1 MVEIELKSDPK
12 RPRWLV
18 SKEVDQHNGHFHW
31 KVSSRSHV
39 WRPPTDVFVT
49 DEDVVVRV
57 EIPGMKEA
65 EFAVTLDERHL
76 VIRGARPDPMER
88 RSFHQMEIHFG
99 EFSTE
104 VELHWAVE
112 AKNIEAEYEDGFLTV
127 ILPKASPQQ
136 IEIGK

>member
-12 RPRWLV
+12 RPGWLV
-18 SKEVDQHNGHFHW
+18 PDEDEQRSEHFHW
-31 KVSSRSHV
+31 KVPSRLHI

-49 DEDVVVRV
+49 EKDVVVRV

-65 EFAVTLDERHL
+65 EFAVSLDERHL
-76 VIRGARPDPMER
+76 VIRGVRTDQMER

-104 VELHWAVE
+104 VDLHWAIE
-112 AKNIEAEYEDGFLTV
+112 TKNIKAEYQDGFLIV
-127 ILPKASPQQ
+127 ILPKAKTHQ
-136 IEIGK
+136 IDIGQ